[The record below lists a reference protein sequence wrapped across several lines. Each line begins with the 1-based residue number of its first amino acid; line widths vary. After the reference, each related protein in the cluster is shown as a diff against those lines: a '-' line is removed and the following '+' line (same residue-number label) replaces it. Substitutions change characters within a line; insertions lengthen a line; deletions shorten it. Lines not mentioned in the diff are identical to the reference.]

1 MKNMIIQ
8 GTLPAEL
15 FAASV
20 AVDIITETLMMSPR
34 RGRGWSADPGE
45 GRGGS
50 APVMIVVGWWLD
62 SWQHGDSQSRDDLET
77 VALRTQEFAKRLQ
90 W

>member
-1 MKNMIIQ
+1 MMKNMVTQ

-50 APVMIVVGWWLD
+50 APVMIVVGWLD
-62 SWQHGDSQSRDDLET
+62 SWQHRDSQSGDDLKT
-77 VALRTQEFAKRLQ
+77 VALRTQELAKRLQ